1 MAVPS
6 EVAHIW
12 SRDGGGGT
20 RTYLGELDVT
30 ISDMIQDELDRL
42 ETQGTKD
49 FYEQPSGSGAITAME
64 ATYPS
69 PLTTNGECNTR
80 NEDPPLLEWTIDRGD
95 KVIFQQCVFLN
106 GEVLTESDEGLDND
120 ISSGGACNGAG
131 GNSECSFEFELPGD
145 YPVASYLHQSTWP
158 ADNTTVDVGSGP
170 HDLGEIT
177 TPENYQVS
185 FIVAIDLTEDFSI
198 WKSIWHVSGTVD
210 KWPTECYPAF
220 WFAPGGSL
228 CVYHSRQEPS
238 SGSDWAS
245 QTQLCSDA
253 KLEAGKTYD
262 ARVTNVRSLLVMYI
276 YDQDGGLVEEK
287 STQGSD
293 TYVPA
298 DGGQLYVGS
307 PWYVPPKATISDVI
321 FRELEVLDISKH
333 SYCVETKFC
342 PTGTTFCDS
351 ALADKT
357 LTVTRCTTGLQY
369 DGTPADVFPR
379 MMGTEGVSITWLD
392 TRYEDTS
399 GYRVYK
405 YDASVPFAED
415 TSARLLQEIPLKK
428 ADCGLTHNYLDF
440 RDATTGSQPGLEVGY
455 AIVPLDAAGD
465 EIKDK
470 VGISGVSFT
479 PSSSERRRRLTT
491 SSASASSTSSGFIVT
506 WFGDI
511 RVKVEAEGGGPVE
524 GVIVAPGTQRDR
536 RVLPDGLPP
545 GRDG

>member
-1 MAVPS
+1 MQHPERGPA
-6 EVAHIW
+6 AA
-12 SRDGGGGT
+12 RG
-20 RTYLGELDVT
+20 
-30 ISDMIQDELDRL
+30 
-42 ETQGTKD
+42 
-49 FYEQPSGSGAITAME
+49 
-64 ATYPS
+64 
-69 PLTTNGECNTR
+69 
-80 NEDPPLLEWTIDRGD
+80 TIDRGD

-307 PWYVPPKATISDVI
+307 PCRCVPPKAAISDVI
-321 FRELEVLDISKH
+321 FRELEVPDISKH
-333 SYCVETKFC
+333 S
-342 PTGTTFCDS
+342 S
-351 ALADKT
+351 S
-357 LTVTRCTTGLQY
+357 R
-369 DGTPADVFPR
+369 
-379 MMGTEGVSITWLD
+379 
-392 TRYEDTS
+392 
-399 GYRVYK
+399 
-405 YDASVPFAED
+405 
-415 TSARLLQEIPLKK
+415 
-428 ADCGLTHNYLDF
+428 
-440 RDATTGSQPGLEVGY
+440 RD
-455 AIVPLDAAGD
+455 
-465 EIKDK
+465 
-470 VGISGVSFT
+470 
-479 PSSSERRRRLTT
+479 
-491 SSASASSTSSGFIVT
+491 
-506 WFGDI
+506 
-511 RVKVEAEGGGPVE
+511 GPVQL
-524 GVIVAPGTQRDR
+524 APRSATRLWR
-536 RVLPDGLPP
+536 TRL
-545 GRDG
+545 